1 MSVMFEVHGT
11 GRRAPTLV
19 EAAAELCLPVERLDS
34 DYGVQLVN
42 PWDHIYAVRS
52 RDESLS
58 RHRLAHSDPP
68 IGIFGDW

>member
-1 MSVMFEVHGT
+1 MSVMFAVHGR
-11 GRRAPTLV
+11 GKRPPTLV
-19 EAAAELCLPVERLDS
+19 EAAAELRIPVEQLDGV
-34 DYGVQLVN
+34 YGVQLVN